1 MAYQSDQQHPIV
13 PREKLDFGL
22 DDPSIPTY
30 WFGGDAFKTRFF
42 DAMSLI
48 FPPGE
53 KFFMVTVRDF
63 RDGISDPKLLQD
75 IKDFNRQEAQHS
87 LVHAQ
92 YNEVLRKQGMPVEK
106 LLAWLDDLLFQKYRS
121 RFSREYTLAITGAL
135 EHFTA
140 LGAHAM
146 FDERD
151 IMADAHP
158 NVRAMYAWHSI
169 EEVEHKGVA
178 YDVMI
183 DYAKVGYFKRCAA
196 LVHFTFMFPYV
207 ILMFANALLKADGF
221 SVWERVKLNAKGI
234 WWLLK
239 PGGFVAPLYK
249 HYVQYYKP
257 GYHPWQETE
266 QPGYEEWL
274 RGFAKHRDPVEAAEL
289 MRAELASAR

>member
-1 MAYQSDQQHPIV
+1 MAHNTDKQHPII

-22 DDPSIPTY
+22 DDPSIPKY

-63 RDGISDPKLLQD
+63 RDQINDPKLLQD

-87 LVHAQ
+87 MVHAQ
-92 YNEVLRKQGMPVEK
+92 YNDVLRKQGMPVERLIGWLDK
-106 LLAWLDDLLFQKYRS
+106 LLFDKYRS

-151 IMADAHP
+151 IMASAHP
-158 NVRAMYAWHSI
+158 KVRAMYAWHSI

-183 DYAKVGYFKRCAA
+183 DYAKVGYFKRAAA
-196 LVHFTFMFPYV
+196 LLHATFIFPYV
-207 ILMFANALLKADGF
+207 ILMFTNEMLKADGYGLLQ
-221 SVWERVKLNAKGI
+221 RAKLFAKGI

-239 PGGFVAPLYK
+239 PAGFVAPLYK

-274 RGFAKHRDPVEAAEL
+274 AAFNKHNDPIEASEL
-289 MRAELASAR
+289 MRAAMAR